1 MSDNSF
7 SGRFRKLQNI
17 MLRGGLS
24 DGASAQDIAEMHGVD
39 VNEIEKQLIMGE
51 RIEYTEHVKNNKDAT
66 KEEALAIGK
75 KIAGDHLVE
84 DPLYYTHLRK
94 MERTVAKDAAQG
106 TDSLKDENP
115 LKDKM
120 VKKPL
125 PKEPVDKKPLPK
137 LSSKT
142 PTKPAEGGMRKDIK
156 DKVMQK
162 KDNIL
167 NRKQKVITN
176 IEGKP
181 KIGEAVEESIESENA
196 KNNRS
201 WSYKDKV
208 FKDADEATNNLIYL
222 LASKAFLDNEANF
235 EKLYKQIIDKL
246 DAMKSGEKVT
256 LKNITVECKDSVSE
270 EQVPSTESAKSWKIQ
285 YRAYNGKYVDAD
297 KAARHIIEI
306 KYNIDDLSKVQSGR
320 ATFIE
325 KYKLAKNQLESM
337 KIGET
342 KTIENNF
349 NVECVDRK
357 AIYEANDIKLTEAYL
372 SPNAQSDI
380 NKELISAANA
390 GDLPRVKRAIK
401 NGADWHHGGGQVHAY
416 AAQSYNLELVKF
428 LDSLKYK
435 KVGQVVIDDVDE
447 SEDEAFDD
455 NNCQEDTQEPIIGDK
470 SVCVWCKKEMPGKHA
485 FCSDRCF
492 EDWETDVVQKAETN
506 ESVDTNIITITGNTE
521 KQIQADTPL
530 YNTLK
535 MLLNFSDRWALF
547 GETENGKM
555 EIELKRGDQK
565 LEFYLECS
573 DNKDVPSISLH
584 RKITDQNDVCQED
597 VLEIPICDI
606 FNLILSDDE
615 IANYISESKP
625 FISENSGTDTDT
637 DTDEPI
643 QINTGVAALASG
655 EEPSDEEDFDNT
667 PGGMSVSAI

>member
-39 VNEIEKQLIMGE
+39 VKEIEKQLIMGE

-208 FKDADEATNNLIYL
+208 FKDVDEATNNLIYL

-270 EQVPSTESAKSWKIQ
+270 E
-285 YRAYNGKYVDAD
+285 
-297 KAARHIIEI
+297 
-306 KYNIDDLSKVQSGR
+306 
-320 ATFIE
+320 
-325 KYKLAKNQLESM
+325 
-337 KIGET
+337 
-342 KTIENNF
+342 
-349 NVECVDRK
+349 
-357 AIYEANDIKLTEAYL
+357 
-372 SPNAQSDI
+372 
-380 NKELISAANA
+380 
-390 GDLPRVKRAIK
+390 
-401 NGADWHHGGGQVHAY
+401 
-416 AAQSYNLELVKF
+416 
-428 LDSLKYK
+428 
-435 KVGQVVIDDVDE
+435 
-447 SEDEAFDD
+447 DEAFDD

-492 EDWETDVVQKAETN
+492 EDWETDVVQKAGTN
-506 ESVDTNIITITGNTE
+506 ESVDTNITTITGNTE

-584 RKITDQNDVCQED
+584 RKITDQNDICQED

-625 FISENSGTDTDT
+625 FISENSGTDTD
-637 DTDEPI
+637 EPI

-655 EEPSDEEDFDNT
+655 EVSSDEEDFDDT
-667 PGGMSVSAI
+667 PGGMAVSDV